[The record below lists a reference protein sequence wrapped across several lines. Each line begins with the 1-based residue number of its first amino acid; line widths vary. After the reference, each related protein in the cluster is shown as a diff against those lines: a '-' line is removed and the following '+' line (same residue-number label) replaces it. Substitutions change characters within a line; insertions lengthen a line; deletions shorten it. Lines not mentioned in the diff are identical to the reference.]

1 MMTKN
6 LDENKFI
13 GKDTENYK
21 IPVRVVMNN
30 MTIAVFT
37 SDDYASNI
45 MNFNLQY
52 SSFILSRRH
61 PSCFIIKESIPKG
74 NPKKAEFCP
83 FGLDKST
90 LVNHEWNYDFNLFK
104 NQCQTKKEILYLDSE
119 AERLKDGYKQKIVKN
134 KINKFKI
141 YRKI

>member
-6 LDENKFI
+6 LDENKFL
-13 GKDTENYK
+13 GADNENYK

-30 MTIAVFT
+30 MTIAVFS

-45 MNFNLQY
+45 LNFNLEY
-52 SSFILSRRH
+52 STFILSNRH
-61 PSCFIIKESIPKG
+61 ISCFVIKESFPKD
-74 NPKKAEFCP
+74 NPKFAEFCP

-104 NQCQTKKEILYLDSE
+104 NQCKTKRQIVYLDSE
-119 AERLKDGYKQKIVKN
+119 SELLKDGYKQKIVRLN
-134 KINKFKI
+134 KIF
-141 YRKI
+141 